1 MPEPPGHH
9 DERPARAPAGELL
22 SAVSALLLL
31 FSMFALK
38 WYGVVELP
46 TSADHPGAQTSAGA
60 WKELTDLRWLM
71 LLTALVTIA
80 SVVLHISQRS
90 HGSQTDMS
98 VLVAGLGSIT
108 AVLVFVRVLI
118 DLPSTHSVVD
128 VKLGG
133 FLGLLATLGIAF
145 GAFESIR
152 ELRRRRVRRTGRP
165 PRRTDV
171 VIDRT
176 AR

>member
-1 MPEPPGHH
+1 
-9 DERPARAPAGELL
+9 
-22 SAVSALLLL
+22 
-31 FSMFALK
+31 
-38 WYGVVELP
+38 
-46 TSADHPGAQTSAGA
+46 
-60 WKELTDLRWLM
+60 M

-90 HGSQTDMS
+90 HGSQTDTS
-98 VLVAGLGSIT
+98 VVVAVLGSIT

-152 ELRRRRVRRTGRP
+152 ELRGRRARRTGRR
-165 PRRTDV
+165 PRRRDV